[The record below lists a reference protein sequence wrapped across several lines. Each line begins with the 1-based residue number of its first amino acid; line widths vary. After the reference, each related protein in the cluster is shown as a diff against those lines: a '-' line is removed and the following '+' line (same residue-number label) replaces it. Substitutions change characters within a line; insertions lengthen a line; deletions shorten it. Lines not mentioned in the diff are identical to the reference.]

1 MPISLA
7 ALTTGGVKAAL
18 VQMAQAVTTQ
28 LHGITSK
35 ATRDG
40 ALREKPHASTMASRP
55 RDFTRM
61 NPPVYFE
68 SRTIEDP
75 QEFVDEVHKILCA
88 MGVKKMIWLT

>member
-1 MPISLA
+1 MR
-7 ALTTGGVKAAL
+7 AAL
-18 VQMAQAVTTQ
+18 VQMAQDITTQ
-28 LHGITSK
+28 ANSIIAQ
-35 ATRDG
+35 ATRQGDPRG
-40 ALREKPHASTMASRP
+40 NLHASTMASRL